1 MKQKPTAHKSFLQRS
16 RLTYRPRC
24 TWLGSRLSCGEQAGT
39 AQGRCSWE
47 TGQASSGRPAGTWDN
62 TVSIH
67 FYVVAPM
74 TTLTGSATHHPGQ
87 PLLPIPKGQ
96 DCGSGNGL
104 ETLTVVKISN
114 FTAHNA
120 LRFCILHQNISLFY
134 YEKSLCELFWV
145 VWSEDEGNFISASG
159 TWNCSTMDYPL
170 TLHWPTSHRPG
181 SRPSPSYHEDLI
193 I

>member
-1 MKQKPTAHKSFLQRS
+1 MTHVSSSMYLISVKAFLWRTSRNCARKVLLRDRPGFKWKTCRDMRQYSFDTFLCGCFHDGADRS
-16 RLTYRPRC
+16 
-24 TWLGSRLSCGEQAGT
+24 
-39 AQGRCSWE
+39 
-47 TGQASSGRPAGTWDN
+47 D
-62 TVSIH
+62 
-67 FYVVAPM
+67 
-74 TTLTGSATHHPGQ
+74 THHPVQ
-87 PLLPIPKGQ
+87 PLLPIPKRQ
-96 DCGSGNGL
+96 DCGCGNGL

-114 FTAHNA
+114 FTAQNA

-159 TWNCSTMDYPL
+159 TWNCSTTDYPL

-181 SRPSPSYHEDLI
+181 SRPSPSEHEDLI